1 MTNFPFIHLVS
12 LAAISICYF
21 CKWKPLKKKGM
32 KTFKVDTLKWRRER
46 LFEIPGVGHMV
57 GDSRILLNEWTL
69 GRSKTYICKGQ
80 SACC

>member
-1 MTNFPFIHLVS
+1 
-12 LAAISICYF
+12 
-21 CKWKPLKKKGM
+21 M

-57 GDSRILLNEWTL
+57 GDSLILWNEWTL